1 MVVETIKY
9 INTYANSFVN
19 YRLLLFKTNRIFYV
33 CIYVKATLNSN
44 IKVKFN
50 NIKNLQ

>member
-1 MVVETIKY
+1 MAVEIIKY

-19 YRLLLFKTNRIFYV
+19 CRLLLFKINLLFYV

-44 IKVKFN
+44 IKVKFS
-50 NIKNLQ
+50 NIKNFQ

>member
-1 MVVETIKY
+1 MAVETIKY
-9 INTYANSFVN
+9 VNTYVNSFVN
-19 YRLLLFKTNRIFYV
+19 YRLLLFKINLIFYI

>member
-1 MVVETIKY
+1 M
-9 INTYANSFVN
+9 
-19 YRLLLFKTNRIFYV
+19 LLLFKINLIFYV
-33 CIYVKATLNSN
+33 CVYVKATFNSN